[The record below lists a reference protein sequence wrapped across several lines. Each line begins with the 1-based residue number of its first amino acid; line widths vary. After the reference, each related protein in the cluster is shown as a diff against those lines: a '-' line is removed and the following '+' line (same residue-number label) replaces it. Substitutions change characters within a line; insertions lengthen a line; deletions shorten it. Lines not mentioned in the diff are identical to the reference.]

1 MKYIRQFTLILIV
14 TFLGE
19 SLKII
24 LPFQIPASVYGLIL
38 MLIALQLRIIKIDQV
53 KDTGSF
59 LIEIMPLMFVPA
71 AVGLMVS
78 WVELESVLVP
88 VLAITLISTVIVMV
102 VSGKTTQ
109 IILKM
114 DKKGDV

>member
-1 MKYIRQFTLILIV
+1 MKFIRQFTLILII

-19 SLKII
+19 ALRFF

-38 MLIALQLRIIKIDQV
+38 MLVALQFRIIRIDQV

-71 AVGLMVS
+71 AVGLMVA
-78 WVELESVLVP
+78 WPELRPILIP
-88 VLAITLISTVIVMV
+88 VIAITLITTVIVMV
-102 VSGKTTQ
+102 VSGKVTQ
-109 IILKM
+109 IILKT
-114 DKKGDV
+114 DRKGDA